1 MSGMTAEMLDNLDG
15 GVDAGTDTAVDT
27 PPAADAAGAPEG
39 AGAVADAEAAATD
52 AAAGEGAEGAT
63 EEAAVAASPGAFDQ
77 MKAYLRAQRME
88 NAELRSKVEMLE
100 KRVTAPP
107 AAAASEQQ
115 PKYRVLYDEDGN
127 EVRIPLQPAAD
138 AAKEAPA
145 AESPRFMQLR
155 DSLQEINQQKGAV
168 LDTLYE
174 VIVES
179 PKYPNAEAVLQ
190 KQYFDD
196 LFEAIAT
203 ERAKEMKVPY
213 EEALLETQI
222 AVWKLPNPY
231 KYMYNALTKYHPAF
245 MKKQETPAPTPGQ
258 KTKEPPV
265 VPTSLADMGAG
276 TADAGTGW
284 TAAKLDAMSEV
295 ELNKVPQ
302 DIIDKWLRN
311 ELK

>member
-1 MSGMTAEMLDNLDG
+1 MYEAADRIEALTAERDNALNHLDSERYSVEVLEKR
-15 GVDAGTDTAVDT
+15 VAT
-27 PPAADAAGAPEG
+27 PPAAP
-39 AGAVADAEAAATD
+39 
-52 AAAGEGAEGAT
+52 
-63 EEAAVAASPGAFDQ
+63 
-77 MKAYLRAQRME
+77 AQE
-88 NAELRSKVEMLE
+88 
-100 KRVTAPP
+100 
-107 AAAASEQQ
+107 Q

-127 EVRIPLQPAAD
+127 EVRIPTQQAVAET
-138 AAKEAPA
+138 AQ
-145 AESPRFMQLR
+145 AESPRFLQLR
-155 DSLQEINQQKGAV
+155 QSLQEVSQQKGPV

-174 VIVES
+174 VVLES
-179 PKYPNAEAVLQ
+179 PKYPNAENVLQ

-203 ERAKEMKVPY
+203 ARAKETKMPY

-231 KYMYNALTKYHPAF
+231 KYMYETLTKHHPAF
-245 MKKQETPAPTPGQ
+245 SQKKEPAAQTPAP
-258 KTKEPPV
+258 KTKEPPA
-265 VPTSLADMGAG
+265 VPTSLADMGVG

-302 DIIDKWLRN
+302 DVIDKWLRN

>member
-1 MSGMTAEMLDNLDG
+1 MSGLTAEILDNLDG
-15 GVDAGTDTAVDT
+15 GVDAGTDTAVGT
-27 PPAADAAGAPEG
+27 PPAADAAGAPTGE
-39 AGAVADAEAAATD
+39 ASVADTEAAAAT
-52 AAAGEGAEGAT
+52 AAAGEGAEGAAVD
-63 EEAAVAASPGAFDQ
+63 AAVATGPTAFDQ

-88 NAELRSKVEMLE
+88 NADLRSKVEMLE

-107 AAAASEQQ
+107 AAAADDQQ
-115 PKYRVLYDEDGN
+115 QKYRVLYDEDGN

-138 AAKEAPA
+138 AAKTA
-145 AESPRFMQLR
+145 AVESPRFMQLR
-155 DSLQEINQQKGAV
+155 DSLNEINQQKGAV

-245 MKKQETPAPTPGQ
+245 MKKQEAPAPTPGQ